1 MSLFHTINSPVH
13 SEGDECNVILY
24 FYPLRCRFSQML
36 APVFEQASD
45 LVHEEFPVSIVFIV
59 TSIDHLFHSLF
70 DR

>member
-13 SEGDECNVILY
+13 SEGDECNVILCL
-24 FYPLRCRFSQML
+24 YPLRCRFSQML

-59 TSIDHLFHSLF
+59 TSIDYLFHSLF